1 MPRAS
6 FTSSKSYVRRSRR
19 KGANRIALPSRT
31 SSGKCNRI
39 NFFFFFN
46 THICCCF
53 ILYQCIC
60 VFVCTN
66 RDGLS
71 FFIIYILCWHFF
83 FLFMVCSFVCLELV
97 VQGIR
102 CSCLQKKRK
111 EKKKNNIHKSN
122 ALCPNKSMVLI
133 FSCMQ

>member
-1 MPRAS
+1 MPSAS

-31 SSGKCNRI
+31 SSGKCNRT

-83 FLFMVCSFVCLELV
+83 FFLWFAHSSVWNWSFRAFDAAAC
-97 VQGIR
+97 
-102 CSCLQKKRK
+102 KRK
-111 EKKKNNIHKSN
+111 EKRKKKTIYTNPM
-122 ALCPNKSMVLI
+122 LCVQIN
-133 FSCMQ
+133 QWY